1 MEKLLRLKDVRDMTG
16 LGKSAIYDK
25 IARGQF
31 PAPVLISERAVAWH
45 QSKVQHWIAQR
56 PLANRQF
63 VAALESA
70 VPGRLPTPSSKL
82 HPGAR
87 GDAG

>member
-1 MEKLLRLKDVRDMTG
+1 MEKLIRLKDVRDMTG

-25 IARGQF
+25 IARGLF

-45 QSKVQHWIAQR
+45 QTKVQEWIAQR

-63 VAALESA
+63 A
-70 VPGRLPTPSSKL
+70 VPLKCTVAGPLPVPTSKL

-87 GDAG
+87 GDAR